1 YIELNPVRAGITKD
15 SSLYK
20 WSSAKSHIIRKD
32 NELVKVKPLLD
43 LVPDWRNFLKEG
55 IEEKEIVRI
64 RQHERTG
71 RPLGDE
77 KFIRKIEKAVDR
89 VLRKKKPGPKQKKL

>member
-1 YIELNPVRAGITKD
+1 MNENYLLAAARYIELNPVRAGITKD

-20 WSSAKSHIIRKD
+20 WSSAKSHIIGKD
-32 NELVKVKPLLD
+32 DELVKVKPLLD

-55 IEEKEIVRI
+55 IEEEEIIRI

-71 RPLGDE
+71 RLLGDE
-77 KFIRKIEKAVDR
+77 KFIRKM
-89 VLRKKKPGPKQKKL
+89 KK